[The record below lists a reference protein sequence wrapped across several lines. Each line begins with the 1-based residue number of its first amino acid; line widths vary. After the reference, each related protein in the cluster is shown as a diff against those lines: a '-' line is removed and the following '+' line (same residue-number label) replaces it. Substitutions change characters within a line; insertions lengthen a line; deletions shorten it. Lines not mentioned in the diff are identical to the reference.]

1 MYPTVSLTQLLL
13 YFRKKNDGADP
24 FNVKVFFCLLYTL
37 PVFTDSQ
44 TMQGEIT
51 LANLLKFSGL
61 FFFPFSPLVALLHVE
76 TV

>member
-1 MYPTVSLTQLLL
+1 
-13 YFRKKNDGADP
+13 
-24 FNVKVFFCLLYTL
+24 
-37 PVFTDSQ
+37 
-44 TMQGEIT
+44 MQGEIT